1 MALSMTTENFLRI
14 LFAYIFGQNILVPYF
29 GKFSHLEL
37 PDNIGRILLPTKATV
52 HCSIYDRNHRNHCGL
67 QSPFCNTLLVVNDAY
82 EMNVT
87 PRRSRSVAFT
97 YIIILFL

>member
-1 MALSMTTENFLRI
+1 MIGITEI
-14 LFAYIFGQNILVPYF
+14 IAAY
-29 GKFSHLEL
+29 E
-37 PDNIGRILLPTKATV
+37 
-52 HCSIYDRNHRNHCGL
+52 
-67 QSPFCNTLLVVNDAY
+67 SPFCNTLLVVNDAY